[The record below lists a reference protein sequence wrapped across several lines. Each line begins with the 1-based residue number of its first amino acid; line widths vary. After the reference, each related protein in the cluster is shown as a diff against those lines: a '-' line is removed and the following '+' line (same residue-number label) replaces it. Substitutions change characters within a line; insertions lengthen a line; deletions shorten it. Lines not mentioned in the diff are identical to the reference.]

1 MGWDVCPA
9 AHHHTDLMFLLILGF
24 TPSSGFIETL
34 DVLVGST
41 VMGSNLGLFGQP
53 PGVCL
58 DPYIYRQ
65 S

>member
-1 MGWDVCPA
+1 
-9 AHHHTDLMFLLILGF
+9 MFLLILGF

-34 DVLVGST
+34 DVLVGSM